1 MDELTGR
8 RLGAVSVGVA
18 LCIAATE
25 VQRYTALWPVGTLD
39 PVTKYTTLIVFLIAA
54 MVGLLAVHRR
64 TGAAYRQV
72 WLLVVLGLI
81 SAAGVMARIA
91 ITFGSS
97 AASAPLAIVAA
108 LGMEAPYVLMVLYA
122 AALMRYGFRGAMRAV
137 AAGIAG
143 AGGIQI
149 LVSLFATTP
158 VAYALVFLL
167 APAAC
172 VALLRLGREGEDPA
186 PTARPLPSGDLAGP
200 WVESRALA
208 GIALAM
214 VALTSL
220 VVYVVHSRWVGIQ
233 DMAGASLLVQLCAG
247 TGTLLT
253 GNILFFAAPYV
264 RRRSLFSFCFMLI
277 LPVAVVALYV
287 TAVVEGTAVAV
298 ATVPLNIVY
307 GTLLFFV
314 WVMPCA
320 YRSWLQPFA
329 LAVAAFL
336 LKRLGILVASLLF
349 AAVKVIGTVDPT
361 WLTIAV
367 LAALI
372 VLDVAY
378 YLLSHGD
385 PGGAE
390 AAAPGVSDP
399 YAQACEAIA
408 DEYGLTPRERE
419 TLLLLGRGRT
429 ARIIGPAL
437 GMSDATV
444 KTHIAHI
451 YRKLGVNSQQALLD
465 VVEER
470 AAQG

>member
-1 MDELTGR
+1 MDELTGK
-8 RLGAVSVGVA
+8 RLGVVGAGVA

-39 PVTKYTTLIVFLIAA
+39 PVTKYTTLILFLVA
-54 MVGLLAVHRR
+54 MTAVLAVVQKR
-64 TGAAYRQV
+64 TGAAHRQT
-72 WLLVVLGLI
+72 WLLAALGVL
-81 SAAGVMARIA
+81 SAAGIVARIA
-91 ITFGSS
+91 IASGIQT
-97 AASAPLAIVAA
+97 AAAPLAMLAT

-122 AALMRYGFRGAMRAV
+122 SALMCFGFRDAMRAV

-158 VAYALVFLL
+158 IAYALTFLL
-167 APAAC
+167 APSAC
-172 VALLRLGREGEDPA
+172 VALARLRQDDPA
-186 PTARPLPSGDLAGP
+186 PAVRPPSPNSPSGP

-208 GIALAM
+208 LIALAM

-264 RRRSLFSFCFMLI
+264 RRRTLFSFCFMLT

-320 YRSWLQPFA
+320 YRSWLSPFN
-329 LAVAAFL
+329 LLLAAFL

-349 AAVKVIGTVDPT
+349 AAFKVIGTADPT
-361 WLTIAV
+361 WLIIAV

-378 YLLSHGD
+378 YLLSHGK
-385 PGGAE
+385 PGE
-390 AAAPGVSDP
+390 ADTPAPKSADS
-399 YAQACEAIA
+399 YALACEAIA

-451 YRKLGVNSQQALLD
+451 YRKLGINSQQALLD
-465 VVEER
+465 IVEER
-470 AAQG
+470 ATRS

>member
-1 MDELTGR
+1 MDELTGK
-8 RLGAVSVGVA
+8 RLGSVGAGVA

-25 VQRYTALWPVGTLD
+25 VQRYTALWPVGSLD
-39 PVTKYTTLIVFLIAA
+39 PVTKYATLIVFLVA
-54 MVGLLAVHRR
+54 MLAVLLVVHQR
-64 TGAAYRQV
+64 TGAAYRQP
-72 WLLVVLGLI
+72 WLLTGLGVLSVLGV
-81 SAAGVMARIA
+81 AARILTA
-91 ITFGSS
+91 FGPQPVP
-97 AASAPLAIVAA
+97 AFLAMVGA
-108 LGMEAPYVLMVLYA
+108 LGMEAPYILMVLYA
-122 AALMRYGFRGAMRAV
+122 AALMRFGFRGVMRAV
-137 AAGIAG
+137 AVGIAG

-158 VAYALVFLL
+158 VAYGLVLLL

-172 VALLRLGREGEDPA
+172 VALGQLGREDSE
-186 PTARPLPSGDLAGP
+186 PLADKPSTLGDAADS
-200 WVESRALA
+200 WVDSRVLT

-214 VALTSL
+214 VILTSL

-247 TGTLLT
+247 TGVLLT

-264 RRRSLFSFCFMLI
+264 RRRTLFSFCFMLI

-287 TAVVEGTAVAV
+287 TAIVEGTAVAV

-320 YRSWLQPFA
+320 YRSGLRSFSL
-329 LAVAAFL
+329 LAAAFL

-349 AAVKVIGTVDPT
+349 AAFKVIGTADPT

-367 LAALI
+367 LAVLI
-372 VLDVAY
+372 VLDVVY
-378 YLLSHGD
+378 YLLSHGTS
-385 PGGAE
+385 GE
-390 AAAPGVSDP
+390 APTTASGDP
-399 YAQACEAIA
+399 YAQACESIA
-408 DEYGLTPRERE
+408 RAYELTPRERE

-451 YRKLGVNSQQALLD
+451 YRKLGINSQQSLLD
-465 VVEER
+465 MVEER
-470 AAQG
+470 AARS